1 MAKVKWDQDAIIR
14 RIHALR
20 DVGEDLT
27 CTSVKDIDSA
37 LVGAAIAYFGN
48 WGAALEA
55 AGLDPAEIR
64 RISCERRSEKVRKW
78 SVNKVLEEIRDVA
91 RVEDDLSYNY
101 MKEKYSSLVAAAT
114 NYCGSWKNALEML
127 DLDYNEVQRK
137 GRAARGDREKAWY
150 RDLLLARLRKLGV
163 TDVKTIRTKDPR
175 FHSMLIKHFKNWT
188 RVLEQ
193 LELSGKESSF

>member
-27 CTSVKDIDSA
+27 CTSVKSIDSA

-55 AGLDPAEIR
+55 AGLDPLEIR
-64 RISCERRSEKVRKW
+64 RISRERRSDKVRKW
-78 SVNKVLEEIRDVA
+78 SVNKVLEEIREVA
-91 RVEDDLSYNY
+91 STEEDLSYNY

-114 NYCGSWKNALEML
+114 NYCGSWKNAIEQLG
-127 DLDYNEVQRK
+127 LDYNEVQRK

-163 TDVKTIRTKDPR
+163 TDAKTLRRKDPR
-175 FHSMLIKHFKNWT
+175 FYSLLIKHFKTWP
-188 RVLEQ
+188 RAMQQ
-193 LELSGKESSF
+193 LELFGKETPF